1 MTLRV
6 ARYLRVSRL
15 DQNPALQADETAA
28 VIAARRWNLVDTYLD
43 HGVSGSKD
51 RRPELDRLLRDARK
65 GRFDVVLVWRT
76 DRLRRRPR
84 TDPLAAR

>member
-1 MTLRV
+1 MTVRV
-6 ARYLRVSRL
+6 GRYLRVSRL

-28 VIAARRWNLVDTYLD
+28 VIAARRWTLVDSYVD
-43 HGVSGSKD
+43 HGISGTKD

-76 DRLRRRPR
+76 DRL
-84 TDPLAAR
+84 ARSRSTWSR